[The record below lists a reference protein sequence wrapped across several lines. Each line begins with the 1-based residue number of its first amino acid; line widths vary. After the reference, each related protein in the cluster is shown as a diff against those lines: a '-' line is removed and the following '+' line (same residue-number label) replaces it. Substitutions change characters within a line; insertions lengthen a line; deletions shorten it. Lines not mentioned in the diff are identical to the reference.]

1 MLQRAIRAQGN
12 LTEYA
17 PMMLILLYLLEVNG
31 AGTATL
37 HSLGLSFLIGRLMH
51 GICFGFMKSSMPLRI
66 AGTALTLAPL
76 LLAAALL
83 FRI

>member
-1 MLQRAIRAQGN
+1 
-12 LTEYA
+12 
-17 PMMLILLYLLEVNG
+17 
-31 AGTATL
+31 
-37 HSLGLSFLIGRLMH
+37 MH

-76 LLAAALL
+76 LVAAALL